1 MNNDTFATKGNLIKA
16 KKTLALCTMGFDLL
30 DRKRNV
36 LIREILLLI
45 DNAKALNGVVEET
58 FLSAHEALENANIT
72 LGVIGS
78 LAESVDIDDGLNVT
92 YRNVMGVE
100 IPQLELA
107 QKPLEVNYGMYN
119 TNSQLDIAYIK
130 FAQAKRLCALLAE
143 TETAVFRL
151 SNAIKRVQRTANSLK
166 NVMIPKYR
174 ELVVQITD
182 TLEEREREEFSQLK
196 VIKSKKSG

>member
-1 MNNDTFATKGNLIKA
+1 MKA

-36 LIREILLLI
+36 LIREMLLLI
-45 DNAKALNGVVEET
+45 DDAKSLNGVVEQT
-58 FLSAHEALENANIT
+58 FFAAHEALENANIT

-78 LAESVDIDDGLNVT
+78 MAESVDIDDGITVT

-100 IPQLELA
+100 IPKIELA
-107 QKPLEVNYGMYN
+107 QRPLAVNYGMYN

-130 FAQAKRLCALLAE
+130 FAQAKKLCALLAE

-174 ELVVQITD
+174 DLVFEISD
-182 TLEEREREEFSQLK
+182 ALEERERESFSQLK
-196 VIKSKKSG
+196 VIKSRKS

>member
-1 MNNDTFATKGNLIKA
+1 MNNDAFATKGNLIKA

-36 LIREILLLI
+36 LIREMLTLI
-45 DNAKALNGVVEET
+45 DNAKSLNSTVEQT
-58 FLSAHEALENANIT
+58 FIKAHEALENANIT
-72 LGVIGS
+72 LGVIGN
-78 LAESVDIDDGLNVT
+78 LAESVDIDDGISVK

-100 IPQLELA
+100 LPEIELA
-107 QKPLEVNYGMYN
+107 EKPLEMNYGMYN
-119 TNSQLDIAYIK
+119 TNSQLDIAYIEFDK
-130 FAQAKRLCALLAE
+130 AKRLCVLLAE

-166 NVMIPKYR
+166 NVMIPKYNEMVR
-174 ELVVQITD
+174 QISD

-196 VIKSKKSG
+196 VIKSKKS

>member
-1 MNNDTFATKGNLIKA
+1 MNNDAFATKGNLIKA

-36 LIREILLLI
+36 LIREILALI
-45 DNAKALNGVVEET
+45 DNAKALNATVEQT
-58 FLSAHEALENANIT
+58 FSKAHEALENANIT
-72 LGVIGS
+72 LGVIGN
-78 LAESVDIDDGLNVT
+78 LAESVDIDDGISVK

-100 IPQLELA
+100 IPEIELA
-107 QKPLEVNYGMYN
+107 EKPLEVNYGMYN
-119 TNSQLDIAYIK
+119 TNSQLDIAYIEFDK
-130 FAQAKRLCALLAE
+130 AKKLCVLLAE

-166 NVMIPKYR
+166 NVMIPKYNEMVR
-174 ELVVQITD
+174 QISD

-196 VIKSKKSG
+196 VIKSKKS